1 MANARFVLKDGT
13 SLTPE
18 LEEQLAAEAEA
29 GYDLSKAGRV
39 DLRPGRPPRGD
50 TGGESP
56 RVAVRVPRGVYELAK
71 RRAAAEG
78 RTLSTV
84 LRELLAAYAAGD
96 RVA

>member
-13 SLTPE
+13 PLTPE
-18 LEEQLAAEAEA
+18 LEEQLAAEAEV
-29 GYDLSKAGRV
+29 GYDLSEAQRV
-39 DLRPGRPPRGD
+39 DLRPGRPLRGD
-50 TGGESP
+50 AGGESP

-84 LRELLAAYAAGD
+84 LRALLAGYAA
-96 RVA
+96 RRER

>member
-1 MANARFVLKDGT
+1 MAKARFVLKGGT
-13 SLTPE
+13 PLTPE
-18 LEEQLAAEAEA
+18 LAAQLTAEAEA
-29 GYDLSKAGRV
+29 GYDLSKARRV
-39 DLRPGRPPRGD
+39 DLRPGRPSRGQA
-50 TGGESP
+50 GGESP

-71 RRAAAEG
+71 TRAAAEG

>member
-13 SLTPE
+13 PLTPE

-29 GYDLSKAGRV
+29 GYDLSKARRV
-39 DLRPGRPPRGD
+39 DLRPGRPARGD

-56 RVAVRVPRGVYELAK
+56 RVAVRVPREVYELAK
-71 RRAAAEG
+71 SRAAAEG

-84 LRELLAAYAAGD
+84 LRELLAEYAAGD